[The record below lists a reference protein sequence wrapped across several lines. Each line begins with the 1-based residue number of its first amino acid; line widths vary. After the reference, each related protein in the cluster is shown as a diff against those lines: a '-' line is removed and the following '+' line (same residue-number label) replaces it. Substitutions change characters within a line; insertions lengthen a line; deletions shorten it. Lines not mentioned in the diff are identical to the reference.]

1 MKRIFNDAILRLLVK
16 NSNHKGEKTDE
27 KTTETGKSS
36 SGIGTR
42 SVTHNW
48 KFAGSVCDIG
58 TEKNLNDVNK
68 KIDNLE
74 NKKEEI
80 EGELDTKNE
89 ELVNLMVDVGILEKE
104 IDQNEKQL
112 KQVKKDLK
120 TAQKNEKKQYQA
132 MKKRIKFMYERGDS
146 AVISSLLE
154 SKSMAD
160 MLNRVEYFNEVYD
173 YDRNLLDN
181 YEKTRKQVED
191 LKAQVEDEKKELE
204 TAKDDLKQQQKQLE
218 TAMANLRSQQANADT
233 QIANAKNLAS
243 EYQKTITEQNK
254 IIQQQQAA
262 AAASRSSGGSSGG
275 SGGTSKPNSN
285 ASVPGGNLNP
295 PKTTNVSGSDVVNYA
310 MQFVGKPY
318 VWGGKDPNTGAD
330 CSGFTSYVYAH
341 FGISIPSFS
350 GAQRSCGQEVSYANA
365 QAGDLICYAGHVA
378 IYMGGGKIV
387 HAKGTAYGIVGND
400 NATYKTIITVRRL
413 L

>member
-1 MKRIFNDAILRLLVK
+1 MRKLQRRAKAVLALVLVVSLTIGSSQVVYATSAQ
-16 NSNHKGEKTDE
+16 NT
-27 KTTETGKSS
+27 KSE
-36 SGIGTR
+36 
-42 SVTHNW
+42 
-48 KFAGSVCDIG
+48 A
-58 TEKNLNDVNK
+58 EKNLNDVNK

-233 QIANAKNLAS
+233 QIANAKSLAS

-262 AAASRSSGGSSGG
+262 AAASGRSSGGSSGG

>member
-1 MKRIFNDAILRLLVK
+1 MRKLQRRAKAVLALVLVVSLTIGSSQVVYATSAQNK
-16 NSNHKGEKTDE
+16 
-27 KTTETGKSS
+27 KSE
-36 SGIGTR
+36 
-42 SVTHNW
+42 
-48 KFAGSVCDIG
+48 A
-58 TEKNLNDVNK
+58 EKNLNDVNK

-233 QIANAKNLAS
+233 QIANAKSLAS

-262 AAASRSSGGSSGG
+262 AASGRSSGGSSGG

>member
-1 MKRIFNDAILRLLVK
+1 MRKLQRRAKAVLALVLVVSLTIGSSQVVYATSAQNK
-16 NSNHKGEKTDE
+16 
-27 KTTETGKSS
+27 KSE
-36 SGIGTR
+36 
-42 SVTHNW
+42 
-48 KFAGSVCDIG
+48 A
-58 TEKNLNDVNK
+58 EKNLNDVNK

-80 EGELDTKNE
+80 EGELDIKNE

-218 TAMANLRSQQANADT
+218 TAMTNLRSQQANADT

-254 IIQQQQAA
+254 IIQQQQAE

>member
-1 MKRIFNDAILRLLVK
+1 MRKLQRRAKAVLALVLVVSLTIGSSQVVYATSAQNK
-16 NSNHKGEKTDE
+16 
-27 KTTETGKSS
+27 KSE
-36 SGIGTR
+36 
-42 SVTHNW
+42 
-48 KFAGSVCDIG
+48 A
-58 TEKNLNDVNK
+58 EKNLNDVNK

-233 QIANAKNLAS
+233 QIANAKSLAS

-262 AAASRSSGGSSGG
+262 AAASSRSSGGSSGG

>member
-1 MKRIFNDAILRLLVK
+1 MRKLQRRAKAVLALVLVVSLTIGSSQVVYATSAQNK
-16 NSNHKGEKTDE
+16 
-27 KTTETGKSS
+27 KSE
-36 SGIGTR
+36 
-42 SVTHNW
+42 
-48 KFAGSVCDIG
+48 A
-58 TEKNLNDVNK
+58 EKNLNDVNK

-233 QIANAKNLAS
+233 QIANAKSLAS

-262 AAASRSSGGSSGG
+262 AAASGRSSGGSSGG

-350 GAQRSCGQEVSYANA
+350 GAQRSCSQEVSYANA

>member
-1 MKRIFNDAILRLLVK
+1 MRKLQRRTKAVLALVLVVSLTIGSSQVVYATSAQNK
-16 NSNHKGEKTDE
+16 
-27 KTTETGKSS
+27 KSE
-36 SGIGTR
+36 
-42 SVTHNW
+42 
-48 KFAGSVCDIG
+48 A
-58 TEKNLNDVNK
+58 EKNLNDVNK

>member
-1 MKRIFNDAILRLLVK
+1 MRKLQRRAKAVLALVLVVSLTIGSSQVVYATSAQNK
-16 NSNHKGEKTDE
+16 
-27 KTTETGKSS
+27 KSE
-36 SGIGTR
+36 
-42 SVTHNW
+42 
-48 KFAGSVCDIG
+48 A
-58 TEKNLNDVNK
+58 EKNLNDVNK

-233 QIANAKNLAS
+233 QIANAKSLAS

-262 AAASRSSGGSSGG
+262 AAASGRSSGGSSGG

-365 QAGDLICYAGHVA
+365 QAGDLICYAGQVA
-378 IYMGGGKIV
+378 NYMGGGKIV

>member
-1 MKRIFNDAILRLLVK
+1 MRKLQRRAKAVLALVLVVSLTIGSSQVVYATSAQNK
-16 NSNHKGEKTDE
+16 
-27 KTTETGKSS
+27 KSE
-36 SGIGTR
+36 
-42 SVTHNW
+42 
-48 KFAGSVCDIG
+48 A
-58 TEKNLNDVNK
+58 EKNLNDVNK

-233 QIANAKNLAS
+233 QIANAKSLAS

-262 AAASRSSGGSSGG
+262 AAASGRSSGGSSGG

-350 GAQRSCGQEVSYANA
+350 GAQRSCGQEVSYASA

>member
-1 MKRIFNDAILRLLVK
+1 MRKLQRRAKAVLALVLVVSLTIGSSQVVYATSAQNK
-16 NSNHKGEKTDE
+16 
-27 KTTETGKSS
+27 KSE
-36 SGIGTR
+36 
-42 SVTHNW
+42 
-48 KFAGSVCDIG
+48 A
-58 TEKNLNDVNK
+58 EKNLNDVNK

-104 IDQNEKQL
+104 INQNEKQL

-204 TAKDDLKQQQKQLE
+204 TAQDDLKQQQKQLE

-233 QIANAKNLAS
+233 QIANAKSLAS

>member
-1 MKRIFNDAILRLLVK
+1 MRKLQRRAKAVLALVLVVSLTIGSSQVVYATSAQNK
-16 NSNHKGEKTDE
+16 
-27 KTTETGKSS
+27 KSE
-36 SGIGTR
+36 
-42 SVTHNW
+42 
-48 KFAGSVCDIG
+48 A
-58 TEKNLNDVNK
+58 EKNLNDVNK

-218 TAMANLRSQQANADT
+218 TAMTNLRSQQANADT

-254 IIQQQQAA
+254 IIQQQQAE

>member
-1 MKRIFNDAILRLLVK
+1 MRKLQRRAKAVLALVLVVSLTIGSSQVVYATSAQNK
-16 NSNHKGEKTDE
+16 
-27 KTTETGKSS
+27 KSE
-36 SGIGTR
+36 
-42 SVTHNW
+42 
-48 KFAGSVCDIG
+48 A
-58 TEKNLNDVNK
+58 EKNLNDVNK

-233 QIANAKNLAS
+233 QIANAKSLAS

-262 AAASRSSGGSSGG
+262 AAASGRSSGGSSGG

-400 NATYKTIITVRRL
+400 NATYKTIITVR
-413 L
+413 

>member
-1 MKRIFNDAILRLLVK
+1 MRKLQRRAKAVLALVLVVSLTIGSSQVVYATSAQNK
-16 NSNHKGEKTDE
+16 
-27 KTTETGKSS
+27 KSE
-36 SGIGTR
+36 
-42 SVTHNW
+42 
-48 KFAGSVCDIG
+48 A
-58 TEKNLNDVNK
+58 EKNLNDVNK

-80 EGELDTKNE
+80 EGELDAKNE

-318 VWGGKDPNTGAD
+318 VWGGKDPNTGAN

>member
-1 MKRIFNDAILRLLVK
+1 MRKLQRRAKAVLALVLVVSLTIGSSQVVYATSAQNK
-16 NSNHKGEKTDE
+16 
-27 KTTETGKSS
+27 KSE
-36 SGIGTR
+36 
-42 SVTHNW
+42 
-48 KFAGSVCDIG
+48 A
-58 TEKNLNDVNK
+58 EKNLNDVNK

-204 TAKDDLKQQQKQLE
+204 TAKDDLKHQQKQLE

-233 QIANAKNLAS
+233 QIANAKSLAS

-262 AAASRSSGGSSGG
+262 AAASGRSSGGSSGG

>member
-1 MKRIFNDAILRLLVK
+1 MRKLQRRAKAVLALVLVVSLTIGSSQVVYATSAQNK
-16 NSNHKGEKTDE
+16 
-27 KTTETGKSS
+27 KSE
-36 SGIGTR
+36 
-42 SVTHNW
+42 
-48 KFAGSVCDIG
+48 A
-58 TEKNLNDVNK
+58 EKNLNDVNK

-378 IYMGGGKIV
+378 IYLGGGKIV

>member
-1 MKRIFNDAILRLLVK
+1 MRKLQRRAKAVLALVLVVSLTIGSSQVVYATSAQNK
-16 NSNHKGEKTDE
+16 
-27 KTTETGKSS
+27 KSE
-36 SGIGTR
+36 
-42 SVTHNW
+42 
-48 KFAGSVCDIG
+48 A
-58 TEKNLNDVNK
+58 EKNLNDVNK

-74 NKKEEI
+74 DEKEEI
-80 EGELDTKNE
+80 EGELDAKNE

-120 TAQKNEKKQYQA
+120 TGQKNEKKQYQA

-233 QIANAKNLAS
+233 QIANAKSLAS

-262 AAASRSSGGSSGG
+262 AAASGRSSGGSSGG

>member
-1 MKRIFNDAILRLLVK
+1 MRKLQRRAKAVLALVLVVSLTIGSSQVVYATSAQNK
-16 NSNHKGEKTDE
+16 
-27 KTTETGKSS
+27 KSE
-36 SGIGTR
+36 
-42 SVTHNW
+42 
-48 KFAGSVCDIG
+48 A
-58 TEKNLNDVNK
+58 EKNLNDVNK

-254 IIQQQQAA
+254 ILQQQQAA

>member
-1 MKRIFNDAILRLLVK
+1 MRKLQRRAKAVLALVLVVSLTIGSSK
-16 NSNHKGEKTDE
+16 VVYATSAQNK
-27 KTTETGKSS
+27 KSE
-36 SGIGTR
+36 
-42 SVTHNW
+42 
-48 KFAGSVCDIG
+48 A
-58 TEKNLNDVNK
+58 EKNLNDVNK

-233 QIANAKNLAS
+233 QIANAKSLAS

-262 AAASRSSGGSSGG
+262 AAASGRSSGGSSGG

>member
-1 MKRIFNDAILRLLVK
+1 MRKLQRRAKAVLALVLVVSLTIGSSQVVYATSAQNK
-16 NSNHKGEKTDE
+16 
-27 KTTETGKSS
+27 KSE
-36 SGIGTR
+36 
-42 SVTHNW
+42 
-48 KFAGSVCDIG
+48 A
-58 TEKNLNDVNK
+58 EKNLNDVNK

-74 NKKEEI
+74 DEKEEI
-80 EGELDTKNE
+80 EGELDAKNE

-233 QIANAKNLAS
+233 QIANAKSLAS

-262 AAASRSSGGSSGG
+262 AAASGRSSGGSSGG

>member
-1 MKRIFNDAILRLLVK
+1 MRKLQRRAKAVLALVLVVSLTIGSSQVVYATSAQNK
-16 NSNHKGEKTDE
+16 
-27 KTTETGKSS
+27 KSE
-36 SGIGTR
+36 
-42 SVTHNW
+42 
-48 KFAGSVCDIG
+48 A
-58 TEKNLNDVNK
+58 EKNLNDVNK

-243 EYQKTITEQNK
+243 EYQKTISEQNK

>member
-1 MKRIFNDAILRLLVK
+1 MRKLQRRAKAVLALVLVVSLTIGSSQVVYATSAQNK
-16 NSNHKGEKTDE
+16 
-27 KTTETGKSS
+27 KSE
-36 SGIGTR
+36 
-42 SVTHNW
+42 
-48 KFAGSVCDIG
+48 A
-58 TEKNLNDVNK
+58 EKNLNDVNK

-204 TAKDDLKQQQKQLE
+204 TAQDDLKQQQKQLE

-233 QIANAKNLAS
+233 QIANAKSLAS
-243 EYQKTITEQNK
+243 EYQKKITEQNK

-262 AAASRSSGGSSGG
+262 AAASGRSSGGSSGG

>member
-1 MKRIFNDAILRLLVK
+1 MRKLQRRAKAVLALVLVVSLTIGSSQVVYATSAQNK
-16 NSNHKGEKTDE
+16 
-27 KTTETGKSS
+27 KSE
-36 SGIGTR
+36 
-42 SVTHNW
+42 
-48 KFAGSVCDIG
+48 A
-58 TEKNLNDVNK
+58 EKNLNDVNK

-233 QIANAKNLAS
+233 QIANAKSLAS

-262 AAASRSSGGSSGG
+262 AAASGRSSGGSSGG

-365 QAGDLICYAGHVA
+365 QAGDLICYSGHVA
-378 IYMGGGKIV
+378 LYIGNGQIV
-387 HAKGTAYGIVGND
+387 HASTAKTGIIVS
-400 NATYKTIITVRRL
+400 NADYKKVLAVRRIF
-413 L
+413 

>member
-1 MKRIFNDAILRLLVK
+1 MRKLQRRAKAVLALVLVVSLTIGSSQVVYATSAQNK
-16 NSNHKGEKTDE
+16 
-27 KTTETGKSS
+27 KSE
-36 SGIGTR
+36 
-42 SVTHNW
+42 
-48 KFAGSVCDIG
+48 A
-58 TEKNLNDVNK
+58 EKNLNDVNK

-132 MKKRIKFMYERGDS
+132 MKKRIKFMYELGDS

-233 QIANAKNLAS
+233 QIANAKSLAS

-262 AAASRSSGGSSGG
+262 AAASGRSSGG

>member
-1 MKRIFNDAILRLLVK
+1 MRKLQRRAKAVLALVLVVSLTIGSSQVVYATSAQNK
-16 NSNHKGEKTDE
+16 
-27 KTTETGKSS
+27 KSE
-36 SGIGTR
+36 
-42 SVTHNW
+42 
-48 KFAGSVCDIG
+48 A
-58 TEKNLNDVNK
+58 EKNLNDVNK

-74 NKKEEI
+74 DEKEEI
-80 EGELDTKNE
+80 EGELDAKNE

>member
-1 MKRIFNDAILRLLVK
+1 MRKLQRRAKAVLALVLVVSLTIGSSQVAYATSAQNK
-16 NSNHKGEKTDE
+16 
-27 KTTETGKSS
+27 KSE
-36 SGIGTR
+36 
-42 SVTHNW
+42 
-48 KFAGSVCDIG
+48 A
-58 TEKNLNDVNK
+58 EKNLNDVNK

-233 QIANAKNLAS
+233 QIANAKSLAS

-262 AAASRSSGGSSGG
+262 AAASGRSSGGSSGG

>member
-1 MKRIFNDAILRLLVK
+1 MRKLQRRAKAVLALVLVVSLTIGSSQVVYATSAQNK
-16 NSNHKGEKTDE
+16 
-27 KTTETGKSS
+27 KSE
-36 SGIGTR
+36 
-42 SVTHNW
+42 
-48 KFAGSVCDIG
+48 A
-58 TEKNLNDVNK
+58 EKNLNDVNK

-233 QIANAKNLAS
+233 QIANAKSLAS

-262 AAASRSSGGSSGG
+262 AAAASGRSSGGNSGG

>member
-1 MKRIFNDAILRLLVK
+1 MRKLQRRAKAVLALVLVVSLTIGSSQVVYATSAQNK
-16 NSNHKGEKTDE
+16 
-27 KTTETGKSS
+27 KSE
-36 SGIGTR
+36 
-42 SVTHNW
+42 
-48 KFAGSVCDIG
+48 A
-58 TEKNLNDVNK
+58 EKNLNDVNK

-120 TAQKNEKKQYQA
+120 TTQKNEKKQYQA

-233 QIANAKNLAS
+233 QIANAKSLAS

-262 AAASRSSGGSSGG
+262 AAASGRSSGGSSGG

>member
-1 MKRIFNDAILRLLVK
+1 MRKLQRRAKAVLALVLVVSLTIGSSQVVYATSAQNK
-16 NSNHKGEKTDE
+16 
-27 KTTETGKSS
+27 KSE
-36 SGIGTR
+36 
-42 SVTHNW
+42 
-48 KFAGSVCDIG
+48 A
-58 TEKNLNDVNK
+58 EKNLNDVNK

-233 QIANAKNLAS
+233 QIANAKSLAS

-262 AAASRSSGGSSGG
+262 AAASGRSSGGSSGG
-275 SGGTSKPNSN
+275 SGGNSKPNSN

>member
-1 MKRIFNDAILRLLVK
+1 LVLVVSLTIGSSQVVYATSAQNK
-16 NSNHKGEKTDE
+16 
-27 KTTETGKSS
+27 KSE
-36 SGIGTR
+36 
-42 SVTHNW
+42 
-48 KFAGSVCDIG
+48 A
-58 TEKNLNDVNK
+58 EKNLNDVNK

-233 QIANAKNLAS
+233 QIANAKSLAS

-262 AAASRSSGGSSGG
+262 AAASGRSSGGSSGG

>member
-1 MKRIFNDAILRLLVK
+1 MRKLQRRAKAVLALVLVVSLTIGSSQVVYATSAQNK
-16 NSNHKGEKTDE
+16 
-27 KTTETGKSS
+27 KSE
-36 SGIGTR
+36 
-42 SVTHNW
+42 
-48 KFAGSVCDIG
+48 A
-58 TEKNLNDVNK
+58 EKNLNDVNK

-233 QIANAKNLAS
+233 QIANAKSLAS

-262 AAASRSSGGSSGG
+262 AAASGRSSGGSSGG

-365 QAGDLICYAGHVA
+365 QSGDLICYAGHVA

>member
-1 MKRIFNDAILRLLVK
+1 MRKLQRRAKAVLALVLVVSLTIGSSQVVYATSAQNK
-16 NSNHKGEKTDE
+16 
-27 KTTETGKSS
+27 KSE
-36 SGIGTR
+36 
-42 SVTHNW
+42 
-48 KFAGSVCDIG
+48 A
-58 TEKNLNDVNK
+58 EKNLNDVNK

-233 QIANAKNLAS
+233 QIANAKSLAS

-262 AAASRSSGGSSGG
+262 AAASGRSSGGSSGG

-365 QAGDLICYAGHVA
+365 QAG
-378 IYMGGGKIV
+378 
-387 HAKGTAYGIVGND
+387 
-400 NATYKTIITVRRL
+400 
-413 L
+413 

>member
-1 MKRIFNDAILRLLVK
+1 MRKLQRRAKAVLALVLVVSLTIGSSQVVYATSAQNK
-16 NSNHKGEKTDE
+16 
-27 KTTETGKSS
+27 KSE
-36 SGIGTR
+36 
-42 SVTHNW
+42 
-48 KFAGSVCDIG
+48 A
-58 TEKNLNDVNK
+58 EKNLNDVNK
-68 KIDNLE
+68 KIDNHE

-233 QIANAKNLAS
+233 QIANAKSLAS

-262 AAASRSSGGSSGG
+262 AAASGRSSGGSSGG

>member
-1 MKRIFNDAILRLLVK
+1 MRKLQRRAKAVLALVLVVSLTIGSSQVVYATSAQNK
-16 NSNHKGEKTDE
+16 
-27 KTTETGKSS
+27 KSE
-36 SGIGTR
+36 
-42 SVTHNW
+42 
-48 KFAGSVCDIG
+48 A
-58 TEKNLNDVNK
+58 EKNLNDVNK

-74 NKKEEI
+74 SEKEEI

-262 AAASRSSGGSSGG
+262 VAASRSSGGSSGG

>member
-1 MKRIFNDAILRLLVK
+1 MRKLQRRAKAVLALVLVVSLTIGSSQVVYATSAQNK
-16 NSNHKGEKTDE
+16 
-27 KTTETGKSS
+27 KSE
-36 SGIGTR
+36 
-42 SVTHNW
+42 
-48 KFAGSVCDIG
+48 A
-58 TEKNLNDVNK
+58 EKNLNDVNK

-233 QIANAKNLAS
+233 QIANAKSLAS

-262 AAASRSSGGSSGG
+262 AAASGRSSGGSSGG

-350 GAQRSCGQEVSYANA
+350 GAKRSCGQEVSYANA

>member
-1 MKRIFNDAILRLLVK
+1 MYATSAQNK
-16 NSNHKGEKTDE
+16 
-27 KTTETGKSS
+27 KSE
-36 SGIGTR
+36 
-42 SVTHNW
+42 
-48 KFAGSVCDIG
+48 A
-58 TEKNLNDVNK
+58 EKNLNDVNK

-243 EYQKTITEQNK
+243 EYQKTISEQNK

-318 VWGGKDPNTGAD
+318 VWGGKAPNTGAD

-341 FGISIPSFS
+341 FRISLPSFS

-365 QAGDLICYAGHVA
+365 QSGDLICYAGHVA

>member
-1 MKRIFNDAILRLLVK
+1 MRKLQRRAKAVLALVLVVSLTIGSSQVVYATSAQNK
-16 NSNHKGEKTDE
+16 
-27 KTTETGKSS
+27 KSE
-36 SGIGTR
+36 
-42 SVTHNW
+42 
-48 KFAGSVCDIG
+48 A
-58 TEKNLNDVNK
+58 EKNLNDVNK

-204 TAKDDLKQQQKQLE
+204 TAKDELKQQQKQLE

-233 QIANAKNLAS
+233 QIANAKSLAS

-262 AAASRSSGGSSGG
+262 AAASGRSSGGSSGG

>member
-1 MKRIFNDAILRLLVK
+1 MRKLQRRAKAVLALVLVVSLTIGSSQVVYATSAQNK
-16 NSNHKGEKTDE
+16 
-27 KTTETGKSS
+27 KSE
-36 SGIGTR
+36 
-42 SVTHNW
+42 
-48 KFAGSVCDIG
+48 A
-58 TEKNLNDVNK
+58 EKNLNDVNK

-80 EGELDTKNE
+80 EGELDAKNE

-104 IDQNEKQL
+104 IDQNEQQL

>member
-1 MKRIFNDAILRLLVK
+1 MVLVVSLTIGSSQVVYATSAQNK
-16 NSNHKGEKTDE
+16 
-27 KTTETGKSS
+27 KSE
-36 SGIGTR
+36 
-42 SVTHNW
+42 
-48 KFAGSVCDIG
+48 A
-58 TEKNLNDVNK
+58 EKNLNDVNK

-233 QIANAKNLAS
+233 QIANAKSLAS

-262 AAASRSSGGSSGG
+262 AAASGRSSGGSSGG

>member
-1 MKRIFNDAILRLLVK
+1 MRKLQRRAKAVLALVLVVSLTIGSSQVVYATSAQNK
-16 NSNHKGEKTDE
+16 
-27 KTTETGKSS
+27 KSE
-36 SGIGTR
+36 
-42 SVTHNW
+42 
-48 KFAGSVCDIG
+48 A
-58 TEKNLNDVNK
+58 EKNLNDVNK

-204 TAKDDLKQQQKQLE
+204 TAKDDLKPQQKQLE
-218 TAMANLRSQQANADT
+218 TAMTNLRSQQANADT

-254 IIQQQQAA
+254 IIQQQQAE

>member
-1 MKRIFNDAILRLLVK
+1 MRKLQRRAKVVLALVLVVSLTIGSSQVVYATSAQNK
-16 NSNHKGEKTDE
+16 
-27 KTTETGKSS
+27 KSE
-36 SGIGTR
+36 
-42 SVTHNW
+42 
-48 KFAGSVCDIG
+48 A
-58 TEKNLNDVNK
+58 EKNLNDVNK

-233 QIANAKNLAS
+233 QIANAKSLAS

-262 AAASRSSGGSSGG
+262 AAASGRSSGGSSGG